1 MQFRVENGEFVNKL
15 HLWEPIRLQ
24 GSPGFQNGCNQGN
37 SHWFKLLLIAKQILL
52 VSNIGDVKRAV
63 WRIWML
69 MIGCEGI

>member
-1 MQFRVENGEFVNKL
+1 MVGFVNKL

-37 SHWFKLLLIAKQILL
+37 SHWFKLLLMAKQILL

-63 WRIWML
+63 
-69 MIGCEGI
+69 